1 MCSEKNMNVTKHSL
15 LDADAKL
22 FASMKGRHQSAGEEN
37 FFKNMRYKEEGESAL
52 KAAKKATKA
61 ANRRAAYGYLLFRAR
76 NEERISRALNSV
88 GDIPDPAGL
97 GNENPGIKQMP
108 DIPRSGVERHL
119 G

>member
-1 MCSEKNMNVTKHSL
+1 MCSEKNMNVTNHSL

-52 KAAKKATKA
+52 KA